1 MSDNPDN
8 VVDLSEDEKGMVVE
22 KKATCPFIGAAVA
35 LGHLKVR
42 NNAENPLASVEEVRR
57 LGNTGG
63 GHLGE
68 VLLLFANGNH
78 GLMRGDS
85 GELNRRVPDSLFS
98 LEFPGSQG
106 SHAGHSGILQG
117 NPKTLDSGRFN
128 DENFARLIGLAKN
141 GLIKRS
147 DVGRFIAEN
156 VFRDPESTVLG
167 EDAASELARDFRE
180 LMKAIT
186 LAAVDLFDDDSNHRD
201 VQQKFT
207 KLTGRDNLIGSAGEF
222 GLLFAFFANKPDA
235 QELDGEPTLAVEDL
249 KLMFVEKRLP
259 AGWETWKKS
268 RIDWVKNT
276 MGLQESAREEYKRI
290 KQTRT

>member
-42 NNAENPLASVEEVRR
+42 NNAKNPLASVEEVRR

-290 KQTRT
+290 KQTQT